1 MPPLTILVWH
11 VHGSWLGTFVEGPH
25 RYLLAVRPGST
36 RGRKRPTWPASVI
49 EVTPAEARLE
59 AIDVVV
65 FQNPHEM
72 NEAREYLGSRTI
84 GRDVAAVYV
93 EHNAPEGRINEM
105 QHPLA
110 NRADVTIVHVTHF
123 NALFWD
129 TGTTSV
135 RIVEHGVAD
144 PGDLYS
150 GELERSAVV
159 INEAQRRA
167 RVTGTDLLP
176 ALERAAPVDL
186 FGIGTEFDLSMQEL
200 HAAIARRRVY
210 VHPFR
215 WTSLGLA
222 LLEAMACGM
231 PVVALATTEVPYA
244 VPRDAGIVSN
254 RLGDIVDGIRWLMSD
269 AAAARNFGRSGR
281 AHVLQHYGLKRFL
294 REWDAVFA
302 LAQGGV
308 LR

>member
-1 MPPLTILVWH
+1 MRPLTILVWH

-25 RYLLAVRPGST
+25 RYLLAIRTGST

-176 ALERAAPVDL
+176 VLERAAPVDL

-244 VPRDAGIVSN
+244 VPPDAGIVSN

-281 AHVLQHYGLKRFL
+281 AHVLQHYGLERLL
-294 REWDAVFA
+294 REWDVVFELA
-302 LAQGGV
+302 LDGA
-308 LR
+308 RH

>member
-1 MPPLTILVWH
+1 MRPLTILVWH
-11 VHGSWLGTFVEGPH
+11 VHGSWLGTFVAGPH
-25 RYLLAVRPGST
+25 RYLLAVTAGST
-36 RGRKRPTWPASVI
+36 RGRKRPSWPASVV
-49 EVTPAEARLE
+49 EVTPEQARLE
-59 AIDVVV
+59 TIDVVV
-65 FQNPHEM
+65 FQNLYEM
-72 NEAREYLGSRTI
+72 DEATDYLGTRTA

-129 TGTTSV
+129 TGAATV
-135 RIVEHGVAD
+135 RVVEHGVAD

-150 GELERSAVV
+150 GELVRSAVV
-159 INEAQRRA
+159 INEAKRRA

-176 ALERAAPVDL
+176 ALERAAPIDL
-186 FGIGTEFDLSMQEL
+186 FGIGTQFDLPMNEL

-244 VPRDAGIVSN
+244 VPRNAGIVSN
-254 RLGDIVDGIRWLMSD
+254 RLDDIIDGIRWLMGD
-269 AAAARNFGRSGR
+269 AAAARSYGRRGR
-281 AHVLQHYGLKRFL
+281 EYVLRHYGLERFL
-294 REWDAVFA
+294 RDWDDVFA
-302 LAQGGV
+302 LALDGGP
-308 LR
+308 R